1 ATRARNGA
9 DAQAAAIASVVEH
22 ALQTVHC
29 AAVIVPTRS
38 GRTARLISRFKPPV
52 WIVAASPQH
61 AVCQGLLFSC
71 GVEPVE
77 VVQDP
82 EDWRAF
88 AARWLRENHLDGP
101 VAMLVA

>member
-1 ATRARNGA
+1 M
-9 DAQAAAIASVVEH
+9 
-22 ALQTVHC
+22 
-29 AAVIVPTRS
+29 
-38 GRTARLISRFKPPV
+38 
-52 WIVAASPQH
+52 AASPQH

-101 VAMLVA
+101 VAMLVAGPSPRNPSANHRIEFMPV